1 MDLLTIN
8 QLELEGKRV
17 LLRADFNVPFFR
29 IDRIPTEA
37 DISDDFRIRSAVPT
51 IKLIIERGGIP
62 IILAH
67 LGRPKGKEL
76 SLSLV
81 PVAGRLSRLLG
92 QNVIFSED
100 CIGVRVKE
108 LCAELKKGDV
118 VLLENIRFHEGE
130 ENNNTGFA
138 KELASLGDVY
148 INEAFGDVHRAH
160 ASIVGLPALLPH
172 AAGPLM
178 IREIEALSRL
188 KDNPARPLVAV
199 MGGAKISTKID
210 FLEKFLPWVDSLLL
224 GGALASTLVKAQGYN
239 IGKSFAEE
247 SMLERVN
254 TFDFKSPKVHMPS
267 DVIVA
272 KEASPIAKTEVRK
285 INEIR
290 DDESIFDIGP
300 ETRKIFTKIIGES
313 RTVFWNG
320 PMGMHEIPSF
330 AKGTETVAEAVALS
344 EAFSVVGGGDT
355 TVIIE
360 RLYLD
365 HYIEFISTGGGAML
379 EFLCGQKLPGLLAL
393 AKK

>member
-92 QNVIFSED
+92 QNVIFAED

-148 INEAFGDVHRAH
+148 INESFGDVH
-160 ASIVGLPALLPH
+160 
-172 AAGPLM
+172 
-178 IREIEALSRL
+178 
-188 KDNPARPLVAV
+188 
-199 MGGAKISTKID
+199 
-210 FLEKFLPWVDSLLL
+210 
-224 GGALASTLVKAQGYN
+224 
-239 IGKSFAEE
+239 
-247 SMLERVN
+247 
-254 TFDFKSPKVHMPS
+254 
-267 DVIVA
+267 
-272 KEASPIAKTEVRK
+272 
-285 INEIR
+285 
-290 DDESIFDIGP
+290 
-300 ETRKIFTKIIGES
+300 
-313 RTVFWNG
+313 
-320 PMGMHEIPSF
+320 
-330 AKGTETVAEAVALS
+330 
-344 EAFSVVGGGDT
+344 
-355 TVIIE
+355 
-360 RLYLD
+360 
-365 HYIEFISTGGGAML
+365 
-379 EFLCGQKLPGLLAL
+379 
-393 AKK
+393 